1 MIENKL
7 NQLIEIINL
16 EKEKMEK
23 SYTYFSED
31 EMYKRVLLKYKDLL
45 DCLKTKNYT
54 QIFDFLESLIEILK
68 SIINK
73 CSNPKQIVSTYDV
86 VIDTQTTEI
95 ESTYELNEYFNIV
108 FYLYNL
114 FLNRDFNRSD
124 SLKYSFSIENLE
136 NILNKCQET
145 LK

>member
-31 EMYKRVLLKYKDLL
+31 EMYKKVLLKYKDLL
-45 DCLKTKNYT
+45 DCLKTKNCT
-54 QIFDFLESLIEILK
+54 QIFDFLKNLIEILK

-73 CSNPKQIVSTYDV
+73 CSNPKQIVSTFDV
-86 VIDTQTTEI
+86 VVDTQTTEI
-95 ESTYELNEYFNIV
+95 ESAYELNEYFNIV

-136 NILNKCQET
+136 NILNKCKET